1 MSLQPSCFKQ
11 EQRKSQSRT
20 IKEGG
25 LLIKQLLRIIP
36 RSPHHMQNSSPKNHD
51 ETEGK
56 MNQFLLVLKIR
67 TRFADECYTLFI
79 ITLSLRSTVHKIN
92 AKKALLLLK

>member
-1 MSLQPSCFKQ
+1 
-11 EQRKSQSRT
+11 
-20 IKEGG
+20 
-25 LLIKQLLRIIP
+25 
-36 RSPHHMQNSSPKNHD
+36 MQNSSPKNHD

-92 AKKALLLLK
+92 AKRHYSYSSNLSGDGCKIEYSFYTVSETLQTN